1 MESLCGKKRAIDNS
15 IVIPI
20 ALYPK
25 VKPNINIDIFEPRPE
40 LRIATESSLGHINKY
55 RAIENNSKTEK

>member
-1 MESLCGKKRAIDNS
+1 MESLSGKKRIFSNN
-15 IVIPI
+15 IVVPIP
-20 ALYPK
+20 LYPK
-25 VKPNINIDIFEPRPE
+25 AKPNINIDIFEPRPE